1 MREKRGGRGPILGSP
16 RSLAALAAV
25 LALLLALIAA
35 AAPADAAPRVTAA
48 CPTLL
53 HLNGFDVSSFSGTIN
68 WSDVTCEHFVY
79 ARATDGTFT
88 TDSDFAVNRSGALGA
103 HIPFGAYDY
112 FEPNESG
119 VDQANYFLSVYQPRP
134 GDLPP
139 VLDVEVTD
147 DQTASTII
155 TGISD
160 WVSTIVSATGLVPMI
175 YTYPAFWPADV
186 DNTSLFTADPLWDT
200 DVTATTAPTVPSPW
214 VSSGWT
220 LWQYSFDGTVTG
232 VDGNEAATDLDYFSG
247 ASIKSL
253 ESSAA
258 TTVTIPSVTSG
269 AVVGQPITIH
279 VQVSGAFTGT
289 EVPAPSGTVTVSD
302 GTRTCPAVLSGSGGV
317 ATGSC
322 NITEETAGPHSL
334 TAHYP
339 GDSNWHSS
347 STASAT
353 SVTVGKATTKTVL
366 KLSKSSV
373 AYGDEQAEKLSV
385 TVSPQ
390 FAGSIP
396 TGSVTI
402 KESSTRVC
410 KIKLSSG
417 KGSCSLSS
425 KELKAA
431 RYSLTATYIANRDFD
446 GSVSA
451 KKTLAVVKA

>member
-1 MREKRGGRGPILGSP
+1 
-16 RSLAALAAV
+16 LAATLALV
-25 LALLLALIAA
+25 LAPIAA

-48 CPTLL
+48 CPTLP
-53 HLNGFDVSSFSGTIN
+53 HINGFDTADSVT
-68 WSDVTCEHFVY
+68 WSDVTCE
-79 ARATDGTFT
+79 
-88 TDSDFAVNRSGALGA
+88 DFAYIEATGGISYTNADFAADRSGALSA
-103 HIPFGAYDY
+103 HVPFGAYDF
-112 FEPNESG
+112 FEPNASG
-119 VDQANYFLSVYQPRP
+119 TAQANYFLNVYTPRP

-147 DQTASTII
+147 GANASTII

-160 WVSTIVSATGLVPMI
+160 WVSTIKSATGLVPMI
-175 YTYPAFWPADV
+175 YTYPDFWPDYV
-186 DNTSLFTADPLWDT
+186 DNTSQFTADPLWDS

-214 VSSGWT
+214 GSIGWT
-220 LWQYSFDGTVTG
+220 LWQYSLDGTVTG
-232 VDGNEAATDLDYFSG
+232 VDSNEAATDLDYFSG

-302 GTRTCPAVLSGSGGV
+302 GTRTCPAVLSGAGGV

-322 NITEETAGPHSL
+322 TITEDAAGSHSL
-334 TAHYP
+334 TASYP
-339 GDSNWHSS
+339 ADSNWDSS

-353 SVTVGKATTKTVL
+353 SVTVGKATSKTVL

-373 AYGDEQAEKLSV
+373 TYGDEQAGKLSV

-396 TGSVTI
+396 TGSVKI
-402 KESSTRVC
+402 KESSMTVC

-431 RYSLTATYIANRDFD
+431 RYSLTATYLASRDFD

-451 KKTLAVVKA
+451 KETLTVVKA